1 MRRVVRAS
9 RMLVR
14 RLQFTS
20 SQALTQIVWVFHTQ
34 CRQNNRTS
42 SSNHDMCA
50 HIKHTS
56 SLSWY
61 FTHSMRCGTTL
72 QNVDISQTV
81 SMQKQIM
88 STRPISGDHH
98 QHILACFQCIQV
110 SVSVGALK
118 IVNPDRFLV
127 IIISTDDLK
136 LISFTMYLS
145 DRCVHIY
152 CLIITPVSDQ
162 LDITSRTLL
171 HCRYWFQV
179 EHESIIYHRWYFDTS
194 KQHDDSK

>member
-1 MRRVVRAS
+1 MIRWGRAS
-9 RMLVR
+9 EPILQNTCGKHTIYDTLICDEWCAR
-14 RLQFTS
+14 RECWCDDYNLHHHKHSRKLCEYFTHNVDK
-20 SQALTQIVWVFHTQ
+20 TTEHHRQIMTCV
-34 CRQNNRTS
+34 
-42 SSNHDMCA
+42 
-50 HIKHTS
+50 HIQHTS

-61 FTHSMRCGTTL
+61 FTHSMRCGTNL

-118 IVNPDRFLV
+118 SVNLDRFLV

-171 HCRYWFQV
+171 HCRY
-179 EHESIIYHRWYFDTS
+179 
-194 KQHDDSK
+194 